1 MVITLFACASLLYC
15 GFEFLALSFSMIY
28 IGGIAVMFLF
38 LILVIDVKV
47 DNTRKI
53 VSRVSLILL
62 FSFLMAS
69 VVFYFVFFVL
79 NIYDPLQFNNFDFFL
94 LFDSNVKMSTGS
106 LFDFR
111 FIASLYLDFFKIT
124 DLSIIGFY

>member
-69 VVFYFVFFVL
+69 VVFYFVFF
-79 NIYDPLQFNNFDFFL
+79 L